1 MAKGIAKL
9 RYSRAHDYKHLITRW
24 REVARKTGLRMSK
37 FAEAGGFPIY
47 CLRSPAQVAT
57 QPAPSIYLS
66 AGIHGDEPASTEGL
80 ITWAQKNTAL
90 LRRINVLIFPCL
102 NPWGLTSNCR
112 LNADGRDLNRSFN
125 NDAIPQIVAQKKIMG
140 KRRFDLALNLHE
152 DYDAIGLYAYEVPG
166 QKTHWGEKILK
177 AASHHLP
184 IDTRRNI
191 EGRAASG
198 GVVRRSIKLDVM
210 PDWPEAFVLHLVH
223 SHRVFTFETPSE
235 FHLDDRVLAQVA
247 IITEGVKLAVK
258 EFSFR
263 QRTGAA

>member
-1 MAKGIAKL
+1 MAKGKKL
-9 RYSRAHDYKHLITRW
+9 RAARAHDYKYLVARW
-24 REVARKTGLRMSK
+24 RKVAKRAGLRMTK
-37 FAEAGGFPIY
+37 FSEAGGFAIY
-47 CLRSPAQVAT
+47 CVKSSAQVAS
-57 QPAPSIYLS
+57 QAVPSIYLS

-80 ITWAQKNTAL
+80 LIWAQKNVAL
-90 LRRINVLIFPCL
+90 LRRLNVLIFPCL

-125 NDAIPQIVAQKKIMG
+125 SDAIPQITAQKRVMG

-177 AASHHLP
+177 AAARHLP

-247 IITEGVKLAVK
+247 IISEGVKLAAK
-258 EFSFR
+258 EFSLR
-263 QRTGAA
+263 KGPVSA